1 MHKFTLKNFVT
12 VIIRSSSS
20 SSSLVVAVNVGGGD
34 MTSSYKLRHLKHINS
49 IF

>member
-12 VIIRSSSS
+12 VIIRSS